1 MEMPETLS
9 RLSMLAGMVV
19 AFRDQL
25 AFRDHHTIHYD
36 GRQTQI
42 PIGPAAQPAPHS
54 LRLCAMALFG
64 RRLALGGRGSRYYR
78 RPKTCTK
85 PAVCTAAKCLPK
97 RAYND

>member
-9 RLSMLAGMVV
+9 RPSMLAGMVV

-42 PIGPAAQPAPHS
+42 PIALVAQPPPHS
-54 LRLCAMALFG
+54 PRLRALALFG
-64 RRLALGGRGSRYYR
+64 RRLALGAKGLVTTGVQ
-78 RPKTCTK
+78 K
-85 PAVCTAAKCLPK
+85 PAHKRPSAAQT
-97 RAYND
+97 RAP